1 MILTVSHTNRADE
14 RQVLR
19 GMFEARKRV
28 FVDLLKWDLPVIADR
43 YELDR
48 FDDAHATYMI
58 LTDAERSHLASARLL
73 DTRRPA
79 LLDSVFGALC
89 DQPPPRGAHV
99 REITR
104 FCLSR
109 DVPATARGVAR
120 DRLVSALVFHAL
132 DTGLS
137 CYTGVAD
144 IGSYQ
149 QILGFGWDCRPLGAL
164 RRAYG
169 QTLGAFAIAIDG
181 DTPHKLQRAGILR
194 LDVADAARAA

>member
-1 MILTVSHTNRADE
+1 MIVTVSHTNRAAE

-28 FVDLLKWDLPVIADR
+28 FVDLLKWDVPVIADR
-43 YELDR
+43 YELDQ
-48 FDDAHATYMI
+48 FDDAHATYLI
-58 LTDAERSHLASARLL
+58 LTDAERRHLASARLL

-79 LLDSVFGALC
+79 LLDSMFGALC
-89 DQPPPRGAHV
+89 DRPPPRGAHV

-109 DVPATARGVAR
+109 GVSASARRIAR

-137 CYTGVAD
+137 CYTGVAET
-144 IGSYQ
+144 GWYK

-164 RRAYG
+164 RRVHG
-169 QTLGAFAIAIDG
+169 HMLGAFVIAIDG
-181 DTPHKLQRAGILR
+181 DTPRKLQRTGVLR
-194 LDVADAARAA
+194 LDVVDAARAA